1 MELDTTERL
10 SLFRGIGVIS
20 LNVLYY
26 SPVKI
31 SGPGLLFVGS
41 FKIAD
46 SISVLVIGLL
56 IFSTSSWFSLQRLYL
71 CPVSSR
77 LSILLAYHCP

>member
-41 FKIAD
+41 FKIGTRWYCL
-46 SISVLVIGLL
+46 VLAE
-56 IFSTSSWFSLQRLYL
+56 
-71 CPVSSR
+71 
-77 LSILLAYHCP
+77 ILLTKQSLIE